1 MKKLLIIALLGLAM
15 GAYAQQQKDTVRI
28 ERRSLELT
36 TDNGKNQFVITAKDG
51 TTKKV
56 STDKQSAEHW
66 KNSGVPYVIFNI
78 NQFGE
83 KKISKIY
90 VKEA

>member
-1 MKKLLIIALLGLAM
+1 MRKLFIIALLGLAM

-28 ERRSLELT
+28 ERNTIELT
-36 TDNGKNQFVITAKDG
+36 TENGKNQFVMTAKDG
-51 TTKKV
+51 TTKRV
-56 STDKQSAEHW
+56 STDKKSAENW
-66 KNSGVPYVIFNI
+66 RNSGVPYVIFNI
-78 NQFGE
+78 NSFGE